1 MRASFLWMDR
11 PHVPQNVRLLMGDS
25 RGRWE
30 GNTLVVDYANGNGRN
45 WLDMSGNF
53 QSEHT
58 HVVERY
64 TLIDPDTIHF
74 EARIED
80 PTLYTLPWTI
90 AIPFTRNTDEGYYQL
105 EYACHEGERDLQH
118 LAAGE
123 AGAG

>member
-1 MRASFLWMDR
+1 M
-11 PHVPQNVRLLMGDS
+11 
-25 RGRWE
+25 
-30 GNTLVVDYANGNGRN
+30 NGRN

-64 TLIDPDTIHF
+64 TLIDPNTIHF

-80 PTLYTLPWTI
+80 PTLYTRPWTI
-90 AIPFTRNTDEGYYQL
+90 AIPFTRNTDAGYYQL
-105 EYACHEGERDLQH
+105 EYACVEGERDLQH

-123 AGAG
+123 EGAR

>member
-1 MRASFLWMDR
+1 M
-11 PHVPQNVRLLMGDS
+11 
-25 RGRWE
+25 
-30 GNTLVVDYANGNGRN
+30 NGRN

-64 TLIDPDTIHF
+64 TLIDANTIHF

-80 PTLYTLPWTI
+80 PTIYTRPFTI
-90 AIPFTRNTDEGYYQL
+90 VIPFTRNVEQGYYQL

-118 LAAGE
+118 IGE
-123 AGAG
+123 ASE